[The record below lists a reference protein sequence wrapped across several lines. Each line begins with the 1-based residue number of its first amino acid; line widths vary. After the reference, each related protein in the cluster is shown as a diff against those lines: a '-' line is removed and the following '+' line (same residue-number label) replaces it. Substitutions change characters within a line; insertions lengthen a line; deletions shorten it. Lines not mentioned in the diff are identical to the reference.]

1 MRALAI
7 SISIS
12 CVALSGCGLEA
23 IDDGGDGGDQVP
35 AEVQAAFDQSC
46 ALAGCH
52 GGGVSPDL
60 SAGGSAQILS
70 TNSSTGEPLVVLGD
84 VDGSYL
90 AQKIL
95 AGPGIQ
101 GGVMP
106 PGGASNPTT
115 AANTALIVGWIAGV
129 EFGGGGSTDSGTD
142 TDTGPDPMCFV
153 DGVPAA
159 PTFDTDVWP
168 ILEGRCALSG
178 CHLALAPMM
187 PDSAGAYANLVGV
200 QSPAA
205 MIPQVDPGS
214 PDGSYLWHKVSGTQ
228 SLAGGGGGT
237 MPSGGALCVGE
248 FQTIYSWILAGA
260 PQ

>member
-46 ALAGCH
+46 ALPGCH
-52 GGGVSPDL
+52 AGGVGPDL
-60 SAGGSAQILS
+60 TAGGSAQILS
-70 TNSSTGEPLVVLGD
+70 TNGTTGEPFVVLGD

-95 AGPGIQ
+95 GGPGIQ
-101 GGVMP
+101 GGTMP
-106 PGGASNPTT
+106 PGASNTTT
-115 AANTALIVGWIAGV
+115 AANTALIIGWIAGV
-129 EFGGGGSTDSGTD
+129 EFGSGGGTD
-142 TDTGPDPMCFV
+142 TGSSDTGTDPMCFI
-153 DGVPAA
+153 DAAPAM
-159 PTFDTDVWP
+159 PTFDADVWP

-178 CHLALAPMM
+178 CHLSLAPLM

-200 QSPAA
+200 QSPLA
-205 MIPQVDPGS
+205 MIPQVDPGT
-214 PDGSYLWHKVSGTQ
+214 PDGSYMWHKLSGTQ
-228 SLAGGGGGT
+228 TLAGGGGGT